1 MKTKTL
7 ILAALALSAA
17 VACNKE
23 NKETPVF
30 EGDSAYISVN
40 IAYSDASTKG
50 ESVTP
55 PFYSGI
61 VNENAVSEAHFFF
74 YSADGTF
81 ATYASK
87 AITMTGEE
95 APDISTGKNVEEVGE
110 AVVVLSG
117 LKSTNYPAYMAVVLN
132 PNGTMI
138 NDLKGKSISKAQ
150 AYVISAIAT
159 EGTSTTGPSTDWT
172 KFVMTSST
180 FDNSDARTG
189 YFCEKLVAEN
199 FQDDETTA
207 KAHPVTAYVERLAS
221 KVQLT
226 LSVGAT
232 AKIGSFDV
240 DGTAKDLYFNVLGWG
255 LNATTKQ
262 SFTYKNINP
271 SWAITGFDAP
281 KWNDATNHRSYW
293 AKTPVYGVADGN
305 TVTIGYSTPSVE
317 TLFYPANYADVQA
330 AQAAHPALTPTL
342 NFVSYNDLKVAI
354 GNNAYCR
361 ENTNDQTVLRA
372 VNFSAAAT
380 SVLLKACVQDAAGNP
395 VQLVNYVKKLYT
407 IDGYKNQVLT
417 TYAANHA
424 GALIVKYNGSTYSN
438 IDKDDLDEVNTY
450 DGYITLK
457 LKALAAG
464 SDYYFYDSGTS
475 YTATTAD
482 GATEALN
489 GGATA
494 ATPETK
500 AEYYKDGMMYY
511 NVPIEHLNNSGV
523 KYGKTGF
530 KTGII
535 EADYGVVRNHYYQ
548 VDITAIKNLGKAVYD
563 PDEPI
568 VPSDDDLKDYYVGAK
583 INILSWKVVKQSV
596 EL

>member
-23 NKETPVF
+23 NKENPVF

-74 YSADGTF
+74 YNADGSF

-87 AITMTGEE
+87 TITMAEVVT
-95 APDISTGKNVEEVGE
+95 PDTSTDKNVEEVGE

-138 NDLKGKSISKAQ
+138 NDLKGQSISEAQ

-159 EGTSTTGPSTDWT
+159 EGTSTTTGPSTDWT
-172 KFVMTSST
+172 NFVMTSST

-199 FQDDETTA
+199 FQEDETTA

-226 LSVGAT
+226 LSGGAT

-240 DGTAKDLYFNVLGWG
+240 DGTATDLYFNVLGWG

-271 SWAITGFDAP
+271 SWAITGFDAS

-293 AKTPVYGVADGN
+293 AKTPVYGVADHGS
-305 TVTIGYSTPSVE
+305 VTINYSTPSTE
-317 TLFYPANYADVQA
+317 TLFYPANYNDVQA
-330 AQAAHPALTPTL
+330 NPTLTPTL
-342 NFVSYNDLKVAI
+342 NFVSYNDLKVTV

-380 SVLLKACVQDAAGNP
+380 SVLLKARVQDATGNP

-407 IDGYKNQVLT
+407 FDGYKNQVLT

-424 GALIVKYNGSTYSN
+424 GKLIVKGDGATYTN
-438 IDKDDLDEVNTY
+438 IDKDDLEEVNTY

-457 LKALAAG
+457 LKALATGA
-464 SDYYFYDSGTS
+464 DYYFYDSGTT
-475 YTATTAD
+475 YTMTTAD
-482 GATEALN
+482 AATEALN

-494 ATPETK
+494 ATPETR

-530 KTGII
+530 KAGII

>member
-23 NKETPVF
+23 NKENPVF

-87 AITMTGEE
+87 AITMTEE
-95 APDISTGKNVEEVGE
+95 VTPGTSTDKNVEEVGE

-138 NDLKGKSISKAQ
+138 NDLKGKSISEAQ

-172 KFVMTSST
+172 NFVMTSST

-199 FQDDETTA
+199 FQEDETTA
-207 KAHPVTAYVERLAS
+207 KAHPVTAYVERLAA

-226 LSVGAT
+226 LSAGAT

-240 DGTAKDLYFNVLGWG
+240 DGTAKDLYFNVLVWG

-271 SWAITGFDAP
+271 SWAITGFDAS

-293 AKTPVYGVADGN
+293 AKTPVYGVADGS
-305 TVTIGYSTPSVE
+305 TVTIGYSTPATE
-317 TLFYPANYADVQA
+317 TLFYPANYADVQRNIA
-330 AQAAHPALTPTL
+330 TKTPTL
-342 NFVSYNDLKVAI
+342 NFVSYNDLKVTV

-380 SVLLKACVQDAAGNP
+380 SVLLKARVQDAAGNP

-407 IDGYKNQVLT
+407 FDGYKNLVLT

-424 GALIVKYNGSTYSN
+424 GALIVKYDGSTYSN
-438 IDKDDLDEVNTY
+438 IDKDDLEEVNTY

-475 YTATTAD
+475 YTLTTAD
-482 GATEALN
+482 AATEALN
-489 GGATA
+489 GGAAA